1 MNTPASI
8 RGHPIHAM
16 LVPIVIG
23 GFILSFTFDIVRL
36 AAGSTAPWLVL
47 SYYTM
52 LGGIVAG
59 LVAALPGLID
69 LLSLPA
75 GPVKRTALKH
85 MGLNLTVV
93 AIFFWSLALRHGN
106 PQDMALPTAL
116 SFIAILMLAVA
127 GWLGGK
133 MVFEAGVG
141 VSDEVRR
148 G

>member
-8 RGHPIHAM
+8 RGHPVHAM

-36 AAGSTAPWLVL
+36 AAGSTTPWLVL

-52 LGGIVAG
+52 LSGIAAG
-59 LVAALPGLID
+59 LIAALPGLID

-75 GPVKRTALKH
+75 GPVKRTALTH

-93 AIFFWSLALRHGN
+93 AVFFWSLTLRHGN
-106 PQDMALPTAL
+106 PQDMTLPTAL

-141 VSDEVRR
+141 VSDGIRR